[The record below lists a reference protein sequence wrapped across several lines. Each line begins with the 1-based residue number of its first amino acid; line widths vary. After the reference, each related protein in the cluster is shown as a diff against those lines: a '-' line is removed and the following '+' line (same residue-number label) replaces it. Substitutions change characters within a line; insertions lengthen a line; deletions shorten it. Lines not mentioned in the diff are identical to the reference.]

1 VKNRPLAALEEV
13 STGRPLTEAN
23 RRTLALA
30 AEHRL
35 ILAAHVAVLLG
46 SSEDA
51 ADRRLRRLVGSGHLR
66 ADRPLTTAR
75 WFQIERRGL
84 KAIGS
89 RLPRPRAAAT
99 DGSDHDIG
107 LAWLWLDA
115 HRGAFGPTRAIHS
128 ERRMRSEDGRPRSEA
143 LGPER
148 HAVRLEGV
156 GPYGGERH
164 HYPDLM
170 LETESG
176 HRVAV
181 ELELTG
187 KGPRR
192 TEAILAGYAFDQR
205 VDAVLYLVANPRTG
219 KAIERAAAAVGIAD
233 MVHVQR
239 VAFGPG
245 SGARRASAA
254 QRVAGQAR
262 DRQASQR
269 GAERTRDRQAASR

>member
-1 VKNRPLAALEEV
+1 MKSRLLAALEEV
-13 STGRPLTEAN
+13 STGCQLTPAN
-23 RRTLALA
+23 RRTLAFA

-51 ADRRLRRLVGSGHLR
+51 ADQRLRRLVASGHLR
-66 ADRPLTTAR
+66 VDRPLTTAR
-75 WFQIERRGL
+75 WFQIERHGL
-84 KAIGS
+84 NAIGS
-89 RLPRPRAAAT
+89 RLPRPHAAGT

-107 LAWLWLDA
+107 LGWLWLDA
-115 HRGAFGPTRAIHS
+115 HRGSFGPTRAIHS

-143 LGPER
+143 IGPER

-156 GPYGGERH
+156 GPYGGDRR

-170 LETESG
+170 LETKSG

-192 TEAILAGYAFDQR
+192 TEEILGGYAFDKR
-205 VDAVLYLVANPRTG
+205 VAAVLYLVTRPQTG
-219 KAIERAAAAVGIAD
+219 HVIQQAAATVGIPD

-245 SGARRASAA
+245 SSARQAPAA
-254 QRVAGQAR
+254 RRVAGRPR
-262 DRQASQR
+262 DQ
-269 GAERTRDRQAASR
+269 TPVPSR